1 MGARRTSLRAVKK
14 KANKVKKVSREYNK
28 PKGKTTLL
36 KKKGTKIKQRVISK
50 RAGQRRIKRY
60 NK

>member
-1 MGARRTSLRAVKK
+1 MGARRTPLRAVKK
-14 KANKVKKVSREYNK
+14 KTKKVKKVLREWNK

-36 KKKGTKIKQRVISK
+36 KKKGNKIKQRVISK
-50 RAGQRRIKRY
+50 KAGQRRIKRY